1 YGDGACHRR
10 SGRRAVRISG
20 ITLNKESDMTNVT
33 KLPTAMDRAEALKA
47 KALNFIEQAQGA
59 LGEAEEL
66 LTSDE
71 RRHDAPSPAAQH
83 AMAHLVEV
91 DNVLEEAAK
100 MLGGGIK
107 VVKCTNIQQVSLT
120 RRD

>member
-1 YGDGACHRR
+1 RC
-10 SGRRAVRISG
+10 SSPPPSPLAVRTYGLTQEKGS
-20 ITLNKESDMTNVT
+20 TMTNVT

-59 LGEAEEL
+59 LGEAEEA

-83 AMAHLVEV
+83 AMVHLVEV
-91 DNVLEEAAK
+91 DNVLEQAAK
-100 MLGGGIK
+100 MLGGGIT
-107 VVKCTNIQQVSLT
+107 VVRCTNVQQVSLT